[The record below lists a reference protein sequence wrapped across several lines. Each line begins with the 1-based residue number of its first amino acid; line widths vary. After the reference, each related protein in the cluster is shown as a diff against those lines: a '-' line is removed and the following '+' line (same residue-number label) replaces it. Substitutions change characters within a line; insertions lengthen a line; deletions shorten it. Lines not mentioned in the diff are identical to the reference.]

1 MFVVS
6 ISYKKP
12 LSEVDQYIPAH
23 KAYLERCYEQGVFLM
38 SGRKEPRTGG
48 VILAQAQDLA
58 ALNALLTEDPF
69 YQADVADYE
78 IVEFVPTMTAD
89 ALSTFKVSA

>member
-12 LSEVDQYIPAH
+12 LSEVEQHIPAH
-23 KAYLERCYEQGVFLM
+23 KAYLERYYEQGTFLM

-48 VILAQAQDLA
+48 VILAQAAD
-58 ALNALLTEDPF
+58 LLTLNEVLAEDPF
-69 YQADVADYE
+69 CQAELADYDV
-78 IVEFVPTMTAD
+78 IEFVPTMTAD
-89 ALSTFKVSA
+89 AFNAFKVST